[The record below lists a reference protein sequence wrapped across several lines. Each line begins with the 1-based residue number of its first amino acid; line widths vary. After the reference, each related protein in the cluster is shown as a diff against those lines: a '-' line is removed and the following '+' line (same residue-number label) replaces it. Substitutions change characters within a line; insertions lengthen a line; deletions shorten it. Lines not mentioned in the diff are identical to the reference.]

1 MTTSVTSRVLAATT
15 VGCLMF
21 AWATSGVFGSFSKFQ
36 ITGKS
41 CTGNPY
47 GYDFGYGYG
56 YGYDCVTPSNAG
68 GSTWGGGGST
78 GGGSTPWSG
87 VVPKTTPTT
96 TPPTSSSTGI
106 IVPRAK
112 DIKKSPY
119 RDSIVTLIE
128 KGFVKNTTKFFPER
142 AITRAEFVKLLAN
155 AYGYEPKKAKKKFR
169 DVDYKSDLASY
180 INFGVAMG
188 WINVKNDNF
197 RPNDPIT
204 LGEAE
209 KLVGVILGNAIADTV
224 AEVTKN
230 ITRGEAADLIVKNL
244 LTPKQ

>member
-1 MTTSVTSRVLAATT
+1 MVP
-15 VGCLMF
+15 
-21 AWATSGVFGSFSKFQ
+21 
-36 ITGKS
+36 TGAPS
-41 CTGNPY
+41 T
-47 GYDFGYGYG
+47 
-56 YGYDCVTPSNAG
+56 TPSTAG
-68 GSTWGGGGST
+68 SN
-78 GGGSTPWSG
+78 PI
-87 VVPKTTPTT
+87 VPK
-96 TPPTSSSTGI
+96 
-106 IVPRAK
+106 AK

-119 RDSIVTLIE
+119 RESITVLIE
-128 KGFVKNTTKFFPER
+128 KGFVKNVTKFFPER

-155 AYGYEPKKAKKKFR
+155 AYGYEVKKAKKKFR